1 MNGNE
6 KAPRKKCINFRLRLQ
21 PLVDSP
27 EGVVYSYLNSQ
38 GPRSS
43 KDLIWQVLR
52 MCYLPFA
59 YKERGDLSD
68 EKLKAMALEAC
79 NALENYASYIRQMFG
94 LERPTVPFIMN
105 GQNSISPQSQPL
117 PASLPLPEPE
127 PHSVLDIEGNTTPEE
142 MEDAFGDM

>member
-1 MNGNE
+1 MNDNE
-6 KAPRKKCINFRLRLQ
+6 KASRKKCINFRLRLQ

-79 NALENYASYIRQMFG
+79 NALENYASYIRTLFG
-94 LERPTVPFIMN
+94 LERPIVPIIMN
-105 GQNSISPQSQPL
+105 GQNYAQAQPL
-117 PASLPLPEPE
+117 PAPEPLPEPLPE
-127 PHSVLDIEGNTTPEE
+127 PKRESRIEGVGTYEE
-142 MEDAFGDM
+142 AESIFGDM